1 VNTLTIP
8 LAELMDSL
16 RISEVD
22 AGAAVLP
29 LPLAAPSP
37 RGATPIMVVSASALL
52 LLSEP

>member
-8 LAELMDSL
+8 LAELIDSL

-37 RGATPIMVVSASALL
+37 RGAIMVVSASALL
-52 LLSEP
+52 SEP